1 MKAVHFG
8 AGNIGRGFVALV
20 LHNAGYEVVF
30 VDVNDALIGAL
41 QAVDH
46 YDVHEVGGDASTHR
60 VDNIRAVNSKT
71 DEAAAIQEVA
81 TADIVTCAV
90 GPTVLRF
97 IAPVIREG
105 LKARAADAGKLT
117 VMACEN
123 AIGATDTLAG
133 YILDGAP
140 ELADRAV
147 FANTAVDRIIPA
159 QDAAGVDVTVEDF
172 FEWSI
177 DRTPFGGSAPEI
189 PEAHFVDDLTPYIER
204 KLFTVN
210 TGHAAIAY
218 HGYVA
223 ESPSLIDALN
233 DAVLRAKVEK
243 ALSETSALLVEKFG
257 FDADEH
263 AAYVARAF
271 SRFENPELPDTPSR
285 VGRQPLRKL
294 SRHERFIQPAAEAA
308 ERGLEYS
315 GLVQAIGACLRFDLA
330 DDPQAVE
337 LQQKLAELDADVF
350 TAEVT
355 GLEPQHPLFG
365 AVVAEVEAAK
375 AELN

>member
-20 LHNAGYEVVF
+20 LHNAGYEVVL

-233 DAVLRAKVEK
+233 DAALRAKVEK

-330 DDPQAVE
+330 DDQQAVE

>member
-20 LHNAGYEVVF
+20 LHNAGYEVVL

-233 DAVLRAKVEK
+233 DAALRAKVEK

-315 GLVQAIGACLRFDLA
+315 GLVQAIGACLRCACSHGRD
-330 DDPQAVE
+330 
-337 LQQKLAELDADVF
+337 
-350 TAEVT
+350 
-355 GLEPQHPLFG
+355 
-365 AVVAEVEAAK
+365 
-375 AELN
+375 